1 MNVGMKGISPFYPG
15 QPVPV
20 DFFVGRQKEIE
31 KIKSTTF
38 RGRSR

>member
-38 RGRSR
+38 R